1 MMELMVLMSETASAP
16 PFFAARAG
24 CRMSVM
30 LGVSLTITG
39 SFVCCLHHAAT
50 ISMYSGTWPT
60 AEPMPRSLM
69 PCGQPKLSST
79 PSQPVSSTFFNISR
93 QSFSVQG
100 TMSEATIARSGQL
113 RFTRRIS
120 SRFTLSGRS
129 EMSSMLLKPITR
141 RSWERSA
148 A

>member
-1 MMELMVLMSETASAP
+1 
-16 PFFAARAG
+16 
-24 CRMSVM
+24 
-30 LGVSLTITG
+30 VSFTITG
-39 SFVCCLHHAAT
+39 SFECCLHHAAT

-93 QSFSVQG
+93 QSFSVHG